1 MDYVKILNRVI
12 KDAKVKY
19 ERDRINENSNDP
31 KKIWNIIREKIGK
44 NKKKSVNKI
53 KYIYEKGIK
62 IENKTEIA
70 NIMNNFYCNVG

>member
-31 KKIWNIIREKIGK
+31 KKMWNIISEKI
-44 NKKKSVNKI
+44 
-53 KYIYEKGIK
+53 
-62 IENKTEIA
+62 
-70 NIMNNFYCNVG
+70 

>member
-1 MDYVKILNRVI
+1 MNEIELI
-12 KDAKVKY
+12 
-19 ERDRINENSNDP
+19 RIQMIQ
-31 KKIWNIIREKIGK
+31 KKIWNIISEEIGK

-70 NIMNNFYCNVG
+70 NIMNNFYCNVGKNLSK